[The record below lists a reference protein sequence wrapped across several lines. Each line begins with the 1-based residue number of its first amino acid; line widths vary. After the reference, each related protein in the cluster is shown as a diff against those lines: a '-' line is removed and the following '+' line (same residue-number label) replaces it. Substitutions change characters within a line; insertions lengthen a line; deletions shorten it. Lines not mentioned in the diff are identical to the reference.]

1 MRGGYIM
8 KRIMRFM
15 EFMFKTVM
23 VSIVTMFALIGVI
36 YYFFGE
42 AKASE
47 MILTIISK
55 IA

>member
-1 MRGGYIM
+1 M

-23 VSIVTMFALIGVI
+23 ISIVTMFALIGVI

-42 AKASE
+42 VKTAE
-47 MILTIISK
+47 MILAVISK
-55 IA
+55 LA

>member
-1 MRGGYIM
+1 MD
-8 KRIMRFM
+8 
-15 EFMFKTVM
+15 FMFKIVM

-47 MILTIISK
+47 IILAVINK